1 MSKIT
6 IFLFSLSVVAPP
18 SAVAQET
25 PLAEILPQLIQAEV
39 RLAGPPPGSPFP
51 SHEAHF
57 IPGPD
62 QTLTPFLFNQS
73 IVSQLATLPLGTS
86 AGGFSYT
93 FDQALGT
100 YTRSSNSF
108 GSAFAERAITI
119 GRGRWNIGANYQ
131 HVEFDSYEGRDLD
144 DSSIR
149 FYLTHQLSGNDPF
162 FEGDLVEAALSMRLK
177 ADTFALF
184 GLYGVTDRLDV
195 GITVP
200 IAHVNLDARIDA
212 TVLRLATLN
221 TGPTSTIH
229 TFTGGGS
236 TGAFS
241 NSGSAS
247 GFGDIILRAKYHL
260 LQAAGGG
267 LAVAFDLRT
276 PTGDVDNLL
285 GAGATQAKFL
295 FVASSE
301 RNRFAPHLNIGFT
314 LSGESDSE
322 FVRVTDE
329 FNYTAGTEVVLSPR
343 LTITGDLVGRNLIDS
358 GRLVEEPKTFN
369 WRTAAGVTGSSTFVE
384 FAAQPGNLNLLLGA
398 AGVRYNPGR
407 NLLIS
412 GSVLFP
418 LTDAGIRSEII
429 PVVGF
434 EYAF

>member
-1 MSKIT
+1 
-6 IFLFSLSVVAPP
+6 
-18 SAVAQET
+18 VAQET

-57 IPGPD
+57 IPGQD
-62 QTLTPFLFNQS
+62 QALTPFLFNQS

-93 FDQALGT
+93 FDQSLGT
-100 YTRSSNSF
+100 YTRNSNSF
-108 GSAFAERAITI
+108 GSAFAERALTI

-144 DSSIR
+144 DGSIR
-149 FYLTHQLSGNDPF
+149 FYLTHQLSGTDPF

-200 IAHVNLDARIDA
+200 IAHISLDARIDA

-241 NSGSAS
+241 DSGSAS

-260 LQAAGGG
+260 LRAAGGG

-314 LSGESDSE
+314 VSGESDSE

-329 FNYTAGTEVVLSPR
+329 FNYTVGTEVVLSPR